1 MVGTLGRIFGEA
13 SAAMAGP
20 QGNPAKRRELEANS
34 KKLGALFVRLNARD
48 VSASVGAKLV
58 QLCAALDN
66 RDYAAALRIQASAA
80 RSLRAGCIL
89 QMNTTLKQLPAPR
102 LVSFLDC
109 CCTHVFGAG
118 ANFIVVYRLC
128 CAAG

>member
-1 MVGTLGRIFGEA
+1 MVGTLSRIFSEA
-13 SAAMAGP
+13 SGAMAGP

-66 RDYAAALRIQASAA
+66 RDYAAALRIQASDDPC
-80 RSLRAGCIL
+80 SPDV
-89 QMNTTLKQLPAPR
+89 LPSR
-102 LVSFLDC
+102 LVGSCL
-109 CCTHVFGAG
+109 GL
-118 ANFIVVYRLC
+118 R
-128 CAAG
+128 